1 MEPLWR
7 PSAERIAAARLNV
20 FIAAVNRRWHAD
32 CPDYGSLW
40 RWSVTQPAAFWT
52 AVWEECGVYGE
63 RGEKVLESGER
74 MPGARW
80 FPQARI
86 NYAENLLRR
95 HDDADALV
103 FWGEAQLR
111 RRLSYRQLNAEV
123 SRCAQALTVA
133 GVGRGD
139 RVAAY
144 LPNMPEAIIAMLATA
159 SLGAI
164 WSSASPDFGVQGV
177 LDRFGQIEP
186 KVLLCVD
193 AHGYNVWQVEG
204 KE

>member
-7 PSAERIAAARLNV
+7 PSAERIAAAKLNA
-20 FIAAVNRRWHAD
+20 FIAAVNRRWHGD
-32 CPDYGSLW
+32 CTDYGSLW

-103 FWGEAQLR
+103 FWGEA
-111 RRLSYRQLNAEV
+111 
-123 SRCAQALTVA
+123 
-133 GVGRGD
+133 
-139 RVAAY
+139 
-144 LPNMPEAIIAMLATA
+144 
-159 SLGAI
+159 
-164 WSSASPDFGVQGV
+164 
-177 LDRFGQIEP
+177 
-186 KVLLCVD
+186 
-193 AHGYNVWQVEG
+193 
-204 KE
+204 